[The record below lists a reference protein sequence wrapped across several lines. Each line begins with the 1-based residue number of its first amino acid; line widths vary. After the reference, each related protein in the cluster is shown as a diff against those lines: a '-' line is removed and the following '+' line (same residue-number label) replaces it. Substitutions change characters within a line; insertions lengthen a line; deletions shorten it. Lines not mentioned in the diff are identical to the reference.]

1 MTTGTMVLSSAS
13 QNAYRVAFVGDFKA
27 FPLGRA
33 AFLIKGDVLEE
44 PADHE
49 PQERR
54 QQRIARD
61 AAQEEP
67 CGESEDVVIPFRV
80 AVAEPVGARVP
91 PDEVQAVGPQRQQ
104 GFAVGL
110 RVAPILLERFVHDV
124 SVG

>member
-1 MTTGTMVLSSAS
+1 MTTGTMVLSSAIR
-13 QNAYRVAFVGDFKA
+13 NASRVAFVGDFKA

-67 CGESEDVVIPFRV
+67 CRESKM
-80 AVAEPVGARVP
+80 
-91 PDEVQAVGPQRQQ
+91 
-104 GFAVGL
+104 
-110 RVAPILLERFVHDV
+110 
-124 SVG
+124 